1 MLHVYI
7 EPLPKGQ
14 WGPIDGYAIE
24 TPDGTKLSE
33 ERLASETLAV
43 SAAKLLGYSPLLPTV
58 RIPDKTNIE
67 HWKSAGKQ
75 VAAAQ
80 I

>member
-14 WGPIDGYAIE
+14 WGPVDGYCIE

-33 ERLASETLAV
+33 QRLASETLAV
-43 SAAKLLGYSPLLPTV
+43 SAAKLLGYIPLLATV
-58 RIPDKTNIE
+58 RIPDKANSE
-67 HWKSAGKQ
+67 HWRSAGKQ
-75 VAAAQ
+75 VVVA
-80 I
+80 